1 MKYFKEIEDI
11 YLDKPYIIKKDSKSK
26 ILSLPVS
33 DEYYNKYKS
42 LFSRINDLS
51 YNIELLDIKSKC
63 QYLTNCFNNDD
74 NEEYVKVYSKL
85 LDKLKY
91 LLFTYGEATYENE
104 MALIGFFEND
114 NGKSVRFG
122 INDNDYRKIK
132 RILYYYYDLLDL
144 VNLSLDNLKD
154 EIKKAIDELENYK
167 IDITDDKY
175 EISTIPNAW
184 FILGEYDGVRDILY
198 NSTGPTGHQVATLS
212 QLFTSIWGGEVFT
225 KKSAHTY
232 VEFAKEVLAKDFVDY
247 HEYASTV
254 KMNYMYFDNE
264 ILDSTGIKYGLREKY
279 LECKKSF
286 AAESLKNIIR
296 RVVPQDK
303 INDFVKILDEKSKY
317 FTLLD
322 SHNLPIGYYD
332 IINKI
337 FEYFNENSD
346 LNNHVKKSFEILK
359 RHTTREDIKNLTPES
374 YLSMVFFNELNNMY
388 MNIFEDNKKGLDVF
402 EHMQTVIFNPLAKEM
417 VAGVYVAHALVIKFF
432 AELYENSKNFHEDV
446 KYLINNLS
454 WDDLLVRCC
463 GFNKV
468 VLQKKGNDCYKT
480 IVTSNMNYEEEF
492 KEYIEHGWKIDYLSQ
507 ITIQKDTGILR
518 DMDSYY
524 KVKRFHV
531 ND

>member
-11 YLDKPYIIKKDSKSK
+11 YLDKPYTIIKDSKTK
-26 ILSLPVS
+26 ILSLPIS

-51 YNIELLDIKSKC
+51 YNRELLDIKSKC
-63 QYLTNCFNNDD
+63 QSLTNCFNNNDD
-74 NEEYVKVYSKL
+74 EEYVKVYSKL

-114 NGKSVRFG
+114 KGNSVRFG

-144 VNLSLDNLKD
+144 INLSLDNLKD
-154 EIKKAIDELENYK
+154 EIKIAIDELDNYK
-167 IDITDDKY
+167 IDITDDRY
-175 EISTIPNAW
+175 ETVSIPNAW
-184 FILGEYDGVRDILY
+184 FILPEYDGVGEMLY
-198 NSTGPTGHQVATLS
+198 NTTGENGHQVATLL
-212 QLFTSIWGGEVFT
+212 QLFMSIFSGIPVSKE
-225 KKSAHTY
+225 SANVY
-232 VEFAKEVLAKDFVDY
+232 LECAKEVLSKDFVDY
-247 HEYASTV
+247 HEYANTV
-254 KMNYMYFDNE
+254 KMYYTCFNTN

-286 AAESLKNIIR
+286 VVESLKNIIR

-303 INDFVKILDEKSKY
+303 IKDFIKLLDEKSKY

-322 SHNLPIGYYD
+322 SNNLPIGYYE
-332 IINKI
+332 ILNKI
-337 FEYFNENSD
+337 FEYFNEDSD
-346 LNNHVKKSFEILK
+346 INIHVKKSFEILK
-359 RHTTREDIKNLTPES
+359 NHTTREDIKKLTPES

-388 MNIFEDNKKGLDVF
+388 MDIFEDNKKGLDVF

-417 VAGVYVAHALVIKFF
+417 VAGVYMAHAMVINFF
-432 AELYENSKNFHEDV
+432 AELYENSKDYGESL
-446 KYLINNLS
+446 KYLKSNLG
-454 WDDLLVRCC
+454 WDELLVRCC

-468 VLQKKGNDCYKT
+468 VLQEKGNDCYKT
-480 IVTSNMNYEEEF
+480 IITSNMNYEEEF
-492 KEYIEHGWKIDYLSQ
+492 KEYIEHGWTIEYLPQ